1 MRKLTLKDKF
11 ILIENQRYIE
21 AKTES
26 EEISIIKLLVW
37 FYKINKIAKKA
48 NIDFYAVPA
57 GELHDYGFEY
67 ETGKL
72 YHPICRIT
80 EGTWYGP
87 ERQFGKLRENIDK
100 VRNGSRIVSFL
111 VVPFIE
117 KDPAKEELNKYK
129 TFLFEKISDNTEES
143 FIGETHPGCYYDW
156 QIFKI
161 GSKNEKKI
169 IAR

>member
-26 EEISIIKLLVW
+26 KEISIIKLLVW
-37 FYKINKIAKKA
+37 FYKINKTAKKA

-57 GELHDYGFEY
+57 RELHDYGFEY
-67 ETGKL
+67 ETGKF
-72 YHPICRIT
+72 YHPVCRIT
-80 EGTWYGP
+80 KGTWYDP

-111 VVPFIE
+111 VVPFME
-117 KDPAKEELNKYK
+117 KDPAKEELNKYEAA
-129 TFLFEKISDNTEES
+129 LFEKVSDNTEES

-161 GSKNEKKI
+161 GSKNEKK
-169 IAR
+169 

>member
-26 EEISIIKLLVW
+26 KKISIIKLLVW
-37 FYKINKIAKKA
+37 FYKINKTAKKA

-67 ETGKL
+67 ETGKF

-80 EGTWYGP
+80 EGTWYDP
-87 ERQFGKLRENIDK
+87 ERQLGKLRTSIDRFK
-100 VRNGSRIVSFL
+100 DNSRIVSFL
-111 VVPFIE
+111 VVPFME
-117 KDPAKEELNKYK
+117 KDPAEETLSKYEVA
-129 TFLFEKISDNTEES
+129 LFEKISDNIEEQ
-143 FIGETHPGCYYDW
+143 FIGETHPGCYCDW
-156 QIFKI
+156 QIL
-161 GSKNEKKI
+161 GRVKK
-169 IAR
+169 

>member
-37 FYKINKIAKKA
+37 FYKINKTAKKA

-57 GELHDYGFEY
+57 GELHDYGLEY
-67 ETGKL
+67 ETGKF
-72 YHPICRIT
+72 YHPVCRVS
-80 EGTWYGP
+80 EGTWYDP
-87 ERQFGKLRENIDK
+87 ERQLGKLRERIDK
-100 VRNGSRIVSFL
+100 VRSNSCIASFL

-117 KDPAKEELNKYK
+117 KDPKEVLNKYEEAA
-129 TFLFEKISDNTEES
+129 LFEKILNNNEDEEQ
-143 FIGETHPGCYYDW
+143 FVGEIHPGCYCDW
-156 QIFKI
+156 QILKVGSKI
-161 GSKNEKKI
+161 GKN
-169 IAR
+169 